1 MFKWDELDDLK
12 KHALEEMDAHRND
25 AVWAAHWAFQVMIYQ
40 NEQILRE
47 LKSSGWKLKEINDRG
62 VL

>member
-1 MFKWDELDDLK
+1 MFKFDELEELK
-12 KHALEEMDAHRND
+12 KHALEEMDAHSKE

-47 LKSSGWKLKEINDRG
+47 LKSSGWKLK
-62 VL
+62 VLSEK

>member
-1 MFKWDELDDLK
+1 MFDWHELEDLK
-12 KHALEEMDAHRND
+12 KAAMDRDAFLE
-25 AVWAAHWAFQVMIYQ
+25 VIIYQ

-62 VL
+62 AL